1 GFLAT
6 QKSLDFLEWFRG
18 FTDAEQGGCLLVSPN
33 KASTASLGARRRG
46 AAASS
51 FTFKFKIKL
60 HIDDLNVLNF
70 IKDNLNIGKVIVS
83 QSKPKAIF

>member
-1 GFLAT
+1 M
-6 QKSLDFLEWFRG
+6 
-18 FTDAEQGGCLLVSPN
+18 DAEGCFLVSPN
-33 KASTASLGARRRG
+33 KANY
-46 AAASS
+46 

-83 QSKPKAIF
+83 QSKLEAIFEVNLKSVIAVIVSEGIFSKYNLNST